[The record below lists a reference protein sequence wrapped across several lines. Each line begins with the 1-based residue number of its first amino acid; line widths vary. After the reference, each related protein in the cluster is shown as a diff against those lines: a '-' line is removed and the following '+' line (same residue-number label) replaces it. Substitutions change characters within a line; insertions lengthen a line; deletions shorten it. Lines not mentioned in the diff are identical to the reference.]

1 MKKQIL
7 FVLLTL
13 LFSLKIVAQQ
23 PAAQNP
29 AIVSAALAE
38 LKKRGLDEQDV
49 RKRLLER
56 GIDIDNIPMADLP
69 RVQKQIEEIVT
80 EMAREKEDSLTR
92 KKNAIVETDTT
103 AIEEEV
109 EKEVVP
115 KKKKAV
121 KKKPTTRD
129 ETSDDTTDD
138 DPDMTTETPSETVN
152 ETINEK
158 AEKEVKNI
166 KNGGKT
172 TRKTDKKPKKDP
184 SKSQSV
190 EEILAEKDDRP
201 DRDSLPK
208 PKSPI
213 YGQDAFR
220 NGKLNLIKDKDFRAS
235 DSYVLNTSDKI
246 TVSISGV
253 SLYNAILEVKRDGAI
268 EPDRMPKIFVRG
280 LSLGRAKK
288 VIESS
293 FRRFYQ
299 FRVEDFDV
307 SVNAARIVTVN
318 IVGEVFRP
326 GSYTISG
333 GNTAFNALVATGGPT
348 NIGSPRSIQLIRAN
362 GEKRR
367 LDVYEFLLDPSV
379 ARDFSLF
386 DNDYISVPVAERVIA
401 VQGAVR
407 RPSKYE
413 LIGGENLM
421 KLVTFAGGLSENA
434 VQTTVQVKRFVD
446 DKEKIFDVNFKKLK
460 ENGGDFDLANGDI
473 VLVKTIPK
481 AYENY
486 ANIIGAV
493 NLPGDYQITE
503 GMRVADVL
511 KKAELRP
518 EATNFAYLQRVNP
531 NQTMALKFISIEDIL
546 KNYNAESNYLLQAKD
561 RILVYRQAQF
571 TQKDSLFVSG
581 AVRSELRFPF
591 DPART
596 IRVSDLVNLAGGLRP
611 DATDFAYVTRRDP
624 SNYKFIEYKRVELRQ
639 ALEHPSGTD
648 NIMLQANDELRVQS
662 RTLFVD
668 EANVKVSGAIRQP
681 GEYPWDKTLTLRDV
695 LTLAGGLKIEAASNR
710 VDVFR
715 VQLNGNEEVK
725 TVVATIEVDK
735 NLNSPDDASANFG
748 IQPYDNIVV
757 RSIPEF
763 NFQKMVTIT
772 GEVKYPGPYALT
784 DKNEKLIQVIQRAGG
799 ITAEAFPAGATVY
812 RQQDNIGYIVIKL
825 EEAVKNANSNY
836 NIILKDGDLIEIP
849 KTKDIVTIRGATQS
863 SDLYPEKIMAGGK
876 INVAFDGNHSVLYYV
891 DKYAAGVGKDG
902 RKRLISVEH
911 PNGQIERTKDYFF
924 FKSYPTVQK
933 GSIITV
939 GYVEKKKESD
949 KKDRKEIDWGKVISD
964 SAAQATLLLTLILLV
979 QKNL

>member
-1 MKKQIL
+1 MKKQLLFLIFTL
-7 FVLLTL
+7 FVSFT
-13 LFSLKIVAQQ
+13 IIAQN
-23 PAAQNP
+23 ASQNP
-29 AIVSAALAE
+29 AIVNAALAE
-38 LKKRGLDEQDV
+38 LKKRGLDEQEV

-69 RVQKQIEEIVT
+69 RVQKQIEEIVV
-80 EMAREKEDSLTR
+80 EMAREKELIESR
-92 KKNAIVETDTT
+92 KRNQTASVDTT
-103 AIEEEV
+103 GVDENAPKSEV
-109 EKEVVP
+109 SD
-115 KKKKAV
+115 KKKT
-121 KKKPTTRD
+121 KKKPTKTEESEDDAATD
-129 ETSDDTTDD
+129 EDAMTDD
-138 DPDMTTETPSETVN
+138 NTKGKTN
-152 ETINEK
+152 ETTNEK
-158 AEKEVKNI
+158 TEKELKDI
-166 KNGGKT
+166 KNGAKT
-172 TRKTDKKPKKDP
+172 SKKLDKKQKRDP
-184 SKSQSV
+184 MKSQSV
-190 EEILAEKDDRP
+190 EEILAEKEERA

-208 PKSPI
+208 GVI
-213 YGQDAFR
+213 YGQDVFR
-220 NGKLNLIKDKDFRAS
+220 NGKLNVLKDKDFKAS
-235 DSYVLNTSDKI
+235 ESYVLNTADKL
-246 TVSISGV
+246 TVSISGI

-268 EPDRMPKIFVRG
+268 EPERMPKIFVRG

-288 VIESS
+288 VIETS
-293 FRRFYQ
+293 FSRFYQ
-299 FRVEDFDV
+299 FRKEDFDV
-307 SVNAARIVTVN
+307 SVNAARVVTVN
-318 IVGEVFRP
+318 IVGEVFKP

-333 GNTAFNALVATGGPT
+333 GNTAFNALVAASGPT
-348 NIGSPRSIQLIRAN
+348 NIGSPRSIQLIRAS
-362 GEKRR
+362 GEKKR

-386 DNDYISVPVAERVIA
+386 ENDYISVPVADRVVT

-407 RPSKYE
+407 RPAKYE
-413 LIGGENLM
+413 LINAEHLM
-421 KLVTFAGGLSENA
+421 KLIVFAGGLSENA
-434 VQTTVQVKRFVD
+434 VQTTLQVKRFVD
-446 DKEKIFDVNFKKLK
+446 DREKIFDVNYRSLK
-460 ENGGDFDLANGDI
+460 ENGGDFALLKGDI
-473 VLVKTIPK
+473 VIVKSIPK

-531 NQTMALKFISIEDIL
+531 NQTMALKFITVDDVL
-546 KNYNAESNYLLQAKD
+546 KNSTAESNYLLQAKD

-591 DPART
+591 DPAKT

-611 DATDFAYVTRRDP
+611 DATEFAYVTRRDP
-624 SNYKFIEYKRVELRQ
+624 QNFKFIEYKRVELRQ
-639 ALEHPSGTD
+639 AIERPNSTE
-648 NIMLQANDELRVQS
+648 NIILQPNDELKVQS

-715 VQLNGNEEVK
+715 IQLNGNEEVR

-735 NLNSPDDASANFG
+735 NLNSPDDAGANFSL
-748 IQPYDNIVV
+748 QPYDNIVV

-763 NFQKMVTIT
+763 NFQKMVTVS

-825 EEAVKNANSNY
+825 EDAIKNASANS

-863 SDLYPEKIMAGGK
+863 SDLYPEKILAGGK
-876 INVAFDGNHSVLYYV
+876 INVAFDGGRSALYYV
-891 DKYAAGVGKDG
+891 EKYASGVGKDG

-911 PNGQIERTKDYFF
+911 PNGQIDRTKDYFF

-939 GYVEKKKESD
+939 GYVEKKKEYER
-949 KKDRKEIDWGKVISD
+949 KERKEIDWSKVLAD
-964 SAAQATLLLTLILLV
+964 SVAQATALLTLIILV
-979 QKNL
+979 QRNL

>member
-1 MKKQIL
+1 MKKHLL
-7 FVLLTL
+7 FLIFTL
-13 LFSLKIVAQQ
+13 IFSLKIVAQN
-23 PAAQNP
+23 ASQNP
-29 AIVSAALAE
+29 AIVNTALAE
-38 LKKRGLDEQDV
+38 LKKRGLDEQEV

-56 GIDIDNIPMADLP
+56 GIDIDNIPVTDLP
-69 RVQKQIEEIVT
+69 RVQKQIEDIVS
-80 EMAREKEDSLTR
+80 EMERERDQAELR
-92 KKNAIVETDTT
+92 KKNQTNPTDTTGIEEETEKDDRVQKKKTTKKKRVIPDEVSDDMETDSTDINANTIVETT
-103 AIEEEV
+103 
-109 EKEVVP
+109 
-115 KKKKAV
+115 
-121 KKKPTTRD
+121 
-129 ETSDDTTDD
+129 
-138 DPDMTTETPSETVN
+138 
-152 ETINEK
+152 NEK
-158 AEKEVKNI
+158 TEKQLKDI
-166 KNGGKT
+166 KNGTKT
-172 TRKTDKKPKKDP
+172 PKKGDKKLKRDP
-184 SKSQSV
+184 SKNQSV
-190 EEILAEKDDRP
+190 EEILAEKEERT

-208 PKSPI
+208 GKI
-213 YGQDAFR
+213 YGQDVFR
-220 NGKLNLIKDKDFRAS
+220 NGKLNLIKDKDFKAS

-246 TVSISGV
+246 IVSISGI
-253 SLYNAILEVKRDGAI
+253 SLYNATLEVKKDGAI

-280 LSLGRAKK
+280 LTLGRAKK
-288 VIESS
+288 VIETS
-293 FRRFYQ
+293 FMRFYQ
-299 FRVEDFDV
+299 FRKEDFDV

-333 GNTAFNALVATGGPT
+333 GNTAFNALISAGGPT
-348 NIGSPRSIQLIRAN
+348 NIGSPRSIQLIRAS
-362 GEKRR
+362 GEKKR

-386 DNDYISVPVAERVIA
+386 ENDYISVPVADRVIS

-407 RPSKYE
+407 RPARYE
-413 LIGGENLM
+413 LINGENLI
-421 KLVTFAGGLSENA
+421 KLVSFAGGLSENA
-434 VQTTVQVKRFVD
+434 VQTTLQVKRFVD
-446 DKEKIFDVNFKKLK
+446 DREKIFDVNYRNLK
-460 ENGGDFDLANGDI
+460 ENGSDFTLINGDI
-473 VLVKTIPK
+473 VIVKTIPK

-531 NQTMALKFISIEDIL
+531 NQTMALKFITVDEIL
-546 KNYNAESNYLLQAKD
+546 QNPASETNYLLQAKD

-591 DPART
+591 DPAKT
-596 IRVSDLVNLAGGLRP
+596 IRISDLVNLAGGLRP
-611 DATDFAYVTRRDP
+611 DATEFAYVTRRDP
-624 SNYKFIEYKRVELRQ
+624 KNFKFIEYKRVELKQ
-639 ALEHPSGTD
+639 ALERPNSAD
-648 NIMLQANDELRVQS
+648 NITLQPNDELKVQS

-668 EANVKVSGAIRQP
+668 EASVKVSGAIRQP
-681 GEYPWDKTLTLRDV
+681 GEYPWDKTLTLRDI

-715 VQLNGNEEVK
+715 IQLNGNEEVR

-735 NLNSPDDASANFG
+735 NLNTPDDASANFAL
-748 IQPYDNIVV
+748 QPYDNIVV

-799 ITAEAFPAGATVY
+799 TTAEAFPAGATVY
-812 RQQDNIGYIVIKL
+812 RQQDNIGYIVIRL

-863 SDLYPEKIMAGGK
+863 SDLYPEKILAGGK

-924 FKSYPTVQK
+924 YKSYPTVQK

-939 GYVEKKKESD
+939 GYVEKKKDLDRKE
-949 KKDRKEIDWGKVISD
+949 RKEIDWSKVLAD
-964 SAAQATLLLTLILLV
+964 SVAQATALLTLIILV
-979 QKNL
+979 QRNL

>member
-1 MKKQIL
+1 MKKQVL
-7 FVLLTL
+7 FLIFALF
-13 LFSLKIVAQQ
+13 FSLTVVAQN
-23 PAAQNP
+23 ASQNP
-29 AIVSAALAE
+29 AIVNAALAE

-56 GIDIDNIPMADLP
+56 GIDIDNVPMADLP
-69 RVQKQIEEIVT
+69 RVQRQIEEIIA
-80 EMAREKEDSLTR
+80 EMEREKDQAELRKKRQTAQSDTTGVDDESEKEDR
-92 KKNAIVETDTT
+92 PV
-103 AIEEEV
+103 
-109 EKEVVP
+109 
-115 KKKKAV
+115 KKKTTK
-121 KKKPTTRD
+121 KKKPTD
-129 ETSDDTTDD
+129 EELADEMPSDSTDMDEKILAETT
-138 DPDMTTETPSETVN
+138 
-152 ETINEK
+152 NEK
-158 AEKEVKNI
+158 TEKELKDI
-166 KNGGKT
+166 KNGAKNP
-172 TRKTDKKPKKDP
+172 KKVVKKPKKDP

-190 EEILAEKDDRP
+190 EEILAEKDERT

-208 PKSPI
+208 GAI
-213 YGQDAFR
+213 YGQDIFR
-220 NGKLNLIKDKDFRAS
+220 KGKLNVVKDKDFKAT
-235 DSYVLNTSDKI
+235 DSYILNTTDKI
-246 TVSISGV
+246 TISISGI
-253 SLYNAILEVKRDGAI
+253 SLYNATLEVKKDGAI

-280 LSLGRAKK
+280 MSLGRAKK
-288 VIESS
+288 VIETS
-293 FRRFYQ
+293 FSQFYRF
-299 FRVEDFDV
+299 RKEDFDV
-307 SVNAARIVTVN
+307 SVNAARVVTVN

-326 GSYTISG
+326 GSYTLSG
-333 GNTAFNALVATGGPT
+333 GNTAFNALVTAGGPT
-348 NIGSPRSIQLIRAN
+348 NIGSPRSIQLIRST
-362 GEKRR
+362 GEKKR

-379 ARDFSLF
+379 SRDFSLF
-386 DNDYISVPVAERVIA
+386 ENDYISVPVAERVIT

-407 RPSKYE
+407 RPYKYE
-413 LIGGENLM
+413 LIRGENLM
-421 KLVTFAGGLSENA
+421 KLVNFAGGLSENA
-434 VQTTVQVKRFVD
+434 VQATVQVKRFVD
-446 DKEKIFDVNFKKLK
+446 DREKIFDVNYKNLR
-460 ENGGDFDLANGDI
+460 ENGGDFDLVNGDI
-473 VLVKTIPK
+473 VIVKTIPK

-531 NQTMALKFISIEDIL
+531 NQTMALKFITVDDVLQNPS
-546 KNYNAESNYLLQAKD
+546 AESNYLLQAKD

-591 DPART
+591 DPAKS

-611 DATDFAYVTRRDP
+611 DATEFAYVTRRDP
-624 SNYKFIEYKRVELRQ
+624 KNFKFIEYKRVELRQ
-639 ALEHPSGTD
+639 ALERPNSAD
-648 NIMLQANDELRVQS
+648 NITLQPNDELKVQS

-668 EANVKVSGAIRQP
+668 EASVKVSGAIRQP
-681 GEYPWDKTLTLRDV
+681 GEYPWDKTLSLRDI

-715 VQLNGNEEVK
+715 IQLNGNEEVR

-735 NLNSPDDASANFG
+735 NLNTPDDASANFAL
-748 IQPYDNIVV
+748 QPYDNIVV

-799 ITAEAFPAGATVY
+799 TTAEAFPAGATVY
-812 RQQDNIGYIVIKL
+812 RQQDNIGYIVIRL
-825 EEAVKNANSNY
+825 EEAVKNAGSNY

-863 SDLYPEKIMAGGK
+863 SDLYPEKILAGGK
-876 INVAFDGNHSVLYYV
+876 INVAFDGNRSVLYYV
-891 DKYAAGVGKDG
+891 DKYAAGVGKEG

-939 GYVEKKKESD
+939 GYVEKKKEFE
-949 KKDRKEIDWGKVISD
+949 KIERKPIDWSKVLAD
-964 SAAQATLLLTLILLV
+964 SVAQATALLTLIILV
-979 QKNL
+979 QRNL